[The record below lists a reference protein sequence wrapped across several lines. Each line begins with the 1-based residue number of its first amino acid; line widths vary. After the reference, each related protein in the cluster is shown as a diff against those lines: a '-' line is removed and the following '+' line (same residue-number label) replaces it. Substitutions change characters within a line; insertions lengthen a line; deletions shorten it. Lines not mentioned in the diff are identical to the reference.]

1 MCNPVDACVAN
12 LSNQV
17 VSGTNEGSE
26 VGDLR
31 VEPVTGALGA
41 VASGIDLATAPRE
54 ALDALRSALDAYL
67 VLYLPGQALD
77 RFQPPA
83 PTLSTYAHAG

>member
-1 MCNPVDACVAN
+1 MN

-31 VEPVTGALGA
+31 VEPVTGALGS
-41 VASGIDLATAPRE
+41 VASGIDLGTVPRE
-54 ALDALRSALDAYL
+54 ALDALRSALNAYL
-67 VLYLPGQALD
+67 VLYLPGQSLD
-77 RFQPPA
+77 RFR
-83 PTLSTYAHAG
+83 SEAHV